1 MRLNKKSPALSDQ
14 SGAKAR
20 IEPHS
25 NGVIMSKNNRAV
37 KWYPRLFTG
46 DMVRA
51 LLDGKK
57 TATRWPLR
65 KQPVEDVS
73 RRAGQW
79 VWEDV
84 AGNVFRSP
92 VCPGDVIWGR
102 ETWVKL
108 LAVSPASD
116 EPISVGPGEQL
127 IEPPTFYIDKKGNKR
142 WNYDGT
148 VIAYR
153 ANSDVEF
160 CDGDGFSGDMAD
172 KDDMPH
178 WRPSIHM
185 PKEYTRLFGRVTG
198 VKLVHVQDI
207 NEPEAQAEG
216 VHPAF
221 SHPGLDGVSSQPSYR
236 WGFWRLWD
244 ELYAARGL
252 GWDANP
258 WVWAVSFRLISKAE
272 AEA

>member
-1 MRLNKKSPALSDQ
+1 MTKTCAS
-14 SGAKAR
+14 
-20 IEPHS
+20 
-25 NGVIMSKNNRAV
+25 V

-84 AGNVFRSP
+84 AGNVFRAP

-102 ETWVKL
+102 ETWARVSIPHGTCARELVTVYAADNPHGL
-108 LAVSPASD
+108 LWPS
-116 EPISVGPGEQL
+116 
-127 IEPPTFYIDKKGNKR
+127 R
-142 WNYDGT
+142 WKPN
-148 VIAYR
+148 
-153 ANSDVEF
+153 
-160 CDGDGFSGDMAD
+160 
-172 KDDMPH
+172 
-178 WRPSIHM
+178 IHM
-185 PKEYTRLFGRVTG
+185 PRKYARLFGRVTG
-198 VKLVHVQDI
+198 VKLVRVQDI
-207 NEPEAQAEG
+207 SEEEAQAEG
-216 VHPAF
+216 IT
-221 SHPGLDGVSSQPSYR
+221 PSTKQIVKFGR
-236 WGFWRLWD
+236 GMRVTTARQQFAALWNA
-244 ELYAARGL
+244 LYAARGL

-258 WVWAVSFRLISKAE
+258 WVWAADFRLISKAE

>member
-1 MRLNKKSPALSDQ
+1 M
-14 SGAKAR
+14 G
-20 IEPHS
+20 
-25 NGVIMSKNNRAV
+25 KNTQIV

-57 TATRWPLR
+57 TATRWPLH
-65 KQPVEDVS
+65 KHPVGDVS

-84 AGNVFRSP
+84 EGNVFRAP
-92 VCPGDVIWGR
+92 VRPGDVIWVR
-102 ETWVKL
+102 ETWVEL

-116 EPISVGPGEQL
+116 NPIPIGPGEQL
-127 IEPPTFYIDKKGNKR
+127 IDPPTSYIDRRGNKR
-142 WNYDGT
+142 WNHDGT

-160 CDGDGFSGDMAD
+160 CDGDGFSGDMAA

-185 PKEYTRLFGRVTG
+185 PREYARLFGRVTG
-198 VKLVHVQDI
+198 VKLVRVQDI
-207 NEPEAQAEG
+207 SEEEARAEG
-216 VHPAF
+216 VRPAF
-221 SHPGLDGVSSQPSYR
+221 SHPGLDGVTPQPSYR
-236 WGFWRLWD
+236 WGFWTLWD
-244 ELYAARGL
+244 ALYAARGL
-252 GWDANP
+252 GWNDNP
-258 WVWAVSFRLISKAE
+258 WVWAADFQRISKTE

>member
-1 MRLNKKSPALSDQ
+1 MNQNSNK
-14 SGAKAR
+14 
-20 IEPHS
+20 
-25 NGVIMSKNNRAV
+25 V
-37 KWYPRLFTG
+37 KWYPRLLTG
-46 DMVRA
+46 EMVRA
-51 LLDGKK
+51 VLSGHK
-57 TATRWPLR
+57 TVTRWPLR
-65 KQPVEDVS
+65 KQPVEDVAK
-73 RRAGQW
+73 RKGEW

-84 AGNVFRSP
+84 DGNIFRAP
-92 VCPGDVIWGR
+92 VRPGDVIWVR
-102 ETWVKL
+102 EAWAELT
-108 LAVSPASD
+108 AVSPATG
-116 EPISVGPGEQL
+116 EPIPIGPGEQL
-127 IEPPTFYIDKKGNKR
+127 IEPPTFYMDRKGYKR

-153 ANSDVEF
+153 ANSDVMF
-160 CDGDGFSGDMAD
+160 CDGDGFSGEMAD

-185 PKEYTRLFGRVTG
+185 PKEYARLFGRVTG

-207 NEPEAQAEG
+207 NESEAQAEG
-216 VHPAF
+216 VRPAF
-221 SHPGLDGVSSQPSYR
+221 SHPGLDGVVSQPFYR

-244 ELYAARGL
+244 KLYAARGL

>member
-1 MRLNKKSPALSDQ
+1 MNR
-14 SGAKAR
+14 
-20 IEPHS
+20 
-25 NGVIMSKNNRAV
+25 NNQAV

-51 LLDGKK
+51 LLDGRK

-84 AGNVFRSP
+84 AGNVFRAP
-92 VCPGDVIWGR
+92 VCPGDVIWAR

-108 LAVSPASD
+108 SAVSPATD
-116 EPISVGPGEQL
+116 EPMPIGPGEQL
-127 IEPPTFYIDKKGNKR
+127 IEPPTFYIDRRGNKR
-142 WNYDGT
+142 WDYDGT

-160 CDGDGFSGDMAD
+160 CDGDGFSGEMAN
-172 KDDMPH
+172 KNDMPR
-178 WRPSIHM
+178 WRPNIHM
-185 PKEYTRLFGRVTG
+185 PKEYARLFGRVTDMR
-198 VKLVHVQDI
+198 LVRVQDI
-207 NEPEAQAEG
+207 SEKEAQSEG
-216 VHPAF
+216 VRPAF
-221 SHPGLDGVSSQPSYR
+221 SHPGWDGVTSQPSYR
-236 WGFWRLWD
+236 GGFWSLWD
-244 ELYAARGL
+244 DLYAAHGL
-252 GWDANP
+252 GWDVNP
-258 WVWAVSFRLISKAE
+258 WVWAATFHRISKAE

>member
-1 MRLNKKSPALSDQ
+1 
-14 SGAKAR
+14 
-20 IEPHS
+20 
-25 NGVIMSKNNRAV
+25 MSKNTQTVNV

-46 DMVRA
+46 GMVRA

-84 AGNVFRSP
+84 AGNVFSAP
-92 VCPGDVIWGR
+92 VRPGDVIWGR
-102 ETWVKL
+102 ETW
-108 LAVSPASD
+108 AQEDAAF
-116 EPISVGPGEQL
+116 
-127 IEPPTFYIDKKGNKR
+127 PPVYYADGTDMLGNKWTSEALFKIR
-142 WNYDGT
+142 WSPN
-148 VIAYR
+148 
-153 ANSDVEF
+153 
-160 CDGDGFSGDMAD
+160 
-172 KDDMPH
+172 
-178 WRPSIHM
+178 IHM
-185 PKEYTRLFGRVTG
+185 PRKFTRIFLRVTH
-198 VKLVHVQDI
+198 VRLVQVQDI
-207 NEPEAQAEG
+207 SEPEAQAEG

-236 WGFWRLWD
+236 WGFWSLWD

-252 GWDANP
+252 GWDASP
-258 WVWAVSFRLISKAE
+258 WVWAASFRRISKAE